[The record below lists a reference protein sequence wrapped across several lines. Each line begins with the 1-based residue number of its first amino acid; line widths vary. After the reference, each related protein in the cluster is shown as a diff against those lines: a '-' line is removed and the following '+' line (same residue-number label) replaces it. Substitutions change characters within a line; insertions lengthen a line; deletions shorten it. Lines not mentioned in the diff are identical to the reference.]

1 MTSVMVCSF
10 INSKIYVFVWDHA
23 KNSKDSMSRIL
34 FNIYFQLNA
43 EVFQVNTA
51 VLSVLHSLKRLIT
64 SGRNFHRTKIIM
76 IMLICC
82 LKQFKYFILK
92 FSISGNFFSEKGF
105 LSLYTMILFSFCLGG
120 CVDEIANN
128 QTNNQDYFTFISFS
142 ITHLK
147 SSVLHSSNIHV
158 RLSEKLFL
166 MHTFA

>member
-1 MTSVMVCSF
+1 
-10 INSKIYVFVWDHA
+10 
-23 KNSKDSMSRIL
+23 
-34 FNIYFQLNA
+34 
-43 EVFQVNTA
+43 
-51 VLSVLHSLKRLIT
+51 
-64 SGRNFHRTKIIM
+64 M

-92 FSISGNFFSEKGF
+92 FSISGSFFSEKGF

-128 QTNNQDYFTFISFS
+128 QTNNQDYFTLISFS